1 MPVKPPVDH
10 VICAVTRSSERARTD
25 GGCSPRN
32 DFSRRSSSPGT
43 TGTGVTVAQPSASGA
58 AGTVPDDAL
67 DAPQFVRGSSRLAG
81 PPNSAVTF
89 GWNCVPGGKPAPV
102 ASKTNRTPP
111 APGGRSQLA
120 VVGPVYG
127 PQSGAVTHASP
138 SQYSTVSVEPAGT
151 SVERTDVAEKW

>member
-1 MPVKPPVDH
+1 
-10 VICAVTRSSERARTD
+10 
-25 GGCSPRN
+25 
-32 DFSRRSSSPGT
+32 
-43 TGTGVTVAQPSASGA
+43 
-58 AGTVPDDAL
+58 
-67 DAPQFVRGSSRLAG
+67 QFVRGSSRLAG
-81 PPNSAVTF
+81 PSNSAVTF

-151 SVERTDVAEKW
+151 SVERTDVAEKWSQKSPGFAGSAGSWTTTWSAFVVDPSGPNGRSRDGSWRMTLCPGTAGKEDGEMSFAV